1 MRAMDDL
8 ADVSDF
14 YRHFAEHEAT
24 GESATFEDWARGVAD
39 DPEVRALLEELP
51 VGKRQPNLVFAAARW
66 HGALTPSAYD
76 GPGGLRE
83 VLREHW
89 PQVLETVLARS
100 TQTNEVGRCATLLPV
115 LGGLEGPLA
124 LLEVG
129 ASAGLCLHPDRWS
142 YRYVGEAGDV
152 VHRLDPADGP
162 SPVVLECVLQGAA
175 PVPSALP
182 EVVWRGGI
190 DLNPLDLS
198 TPDTA
203 RWLETLVW
211 PEHDDRRARLAAAC
225 AEVADVPVDIVRGDL
240 LEDLDQLVD
249 RARGQAPDAT
259 LVLFHSAVIAYLD
272 DEGRAR
278 WQQLAHDVVARVR
291 AAGGRAHWVSNE
303 GARVLP
309 DVTATATCAGEGSD
323 FCLGLD
329 GSAVGWTHGHGRRL
343 TWC

>member
-8 ADVSDF
+8 ADVVDF
-14 YRHFAEHEAT
+14 YRHFSQQEAK
-24 GESATFEDWARGVAD
+24 GESRTFELWAAGVAD
-39 DPEVRALLEELP
+39 DPEVLALLEQLP
-51 VGKRQPNLVFAAARW
+51 SAKRQPNLVFAAARW
-66 HGALTPSAYD
+66 HRAVTPSGYADPGAL
-76 GPGGLRE
+76 RE
-83 VLREHW
+83 TLLTRW
-89 PQVLETVLARS
+89 PQVRETILARS
-100 TQTNEVGRCATLLPV
+100 TQTNEVARCATLLPV

-142 YRYVGEAGDV
+142 YRYLDDAGAQV
-152 VHRLDPADGP
+152 ARVDPSSGP
-162 SPVVLECVLQGAA
+162 SPVVLDCTVRG
-175 PVPSALP
+175 PVVIPPSLP

-198 TPDTA
+198 VPDTA

-211 PEHDDRRARLAAAC
+211 PEHEDRRARLAAAC
-225 AEVADVPVDIVRGDL
+225 RVVADAPVDITRGDL
-240 LEDLDQLVD
+240 LADLDAVVD
-249 RARGQAPDAT
+249 RARSQAPDAT

-272 DEGRAR
+272 DAGRR
-278 WQQLAHDVVARVR
+278 QWQQLAHDVVARVR

-303 GARVLP
+303 GASVLP

-343 TWC
+343 TVC